1 MGRSLR
7 LPNSTS
13 PASRKH
19 MDLKPSHF
27 GSYDMPAGIAGT
39 AFASMGATGGMT
51 GSFIGS
57 F

>member
-1 MGRSLR
+1 LR